1 MQCRVTRKESATKP
15 HFEILYL
22 CVEYVGQPNILIT
35 LKVGKEEVDGLLQTE
50 YCLSSSKIQ
59 GIIFKRVGSM
69 TSFLR
74 SKIQN
79 LSTFGQT
86 EVFEGLRSQ
95 RISIFQTHFWKSRS
109 WKIKVSLKPSKNSRW
124 SCTPG
129 FFISL
134 SPGFFLGL
142 WHKSSFLDTKKKTRF
157 AGPEIFLKFEADL
170 DYSRP

>member
-1 MQCRVTRKESATKP
+1 M
-15 HFEILYL
+15 
-22 CVEYVGQPNILIT
+22 
-35 LKVGKEEVDGLLQTE
+35 D

-95 RISIFQTHFWKSRS
+95 RISISRTHFWKSRS
-109 WKIKVSLKPSKNSRW
+109 WKIKVSLKPSKNSR

-142 WHKSSFLDTKKKTRF
+142 WHKSSYLDTKKKTRF

-170 DYSRP
+170 DFSRPWFSDIKVQIKSSFIKFD